1 MLICSYILLPAF
13 LALDLEVVAI
23 AAEMGVLLCKNQ
35 SQREFVSSR
44 QQLIQTIPAP
54 SIHCSRLTQQAY
66 LLCAMVWGQA
76 ASYAFCVLVDT
87 CRRLWT
93 LVDACRQ

>member
-35 SQREFVSSR
+35 SQRGIRF
-44 QQLIQTIPAP
+44 
-54 SIHCSRLTQQAY
+54 QQAAANPDNPSSVY
-66 LLCAMVWGQA
+66 LLFLSNSVRVTALCYGVGAGSILRFLCACGH
-76 ASYAFCVLVDT
+76 L
-87 CRRLWT
+87 
-93 LVDACRQ
+93 

>member
-35 SQREFVSSR
+35 SQREFGIR
-44 QQLIQTIPAP
+44 F
-54 SIHCSRLTQQAY
+54 QQAAANPDNPSSVY
-66 LLCAMVWGQA
+66 LLFLSNSVSVTALCYGVGAGSILRFSCACGH
-76 ASYAFCVLVDT
+76 L
-87 CRRLWT
+87 
-93 LVDACRQ
+93 